1 MYLHLRLLCN
11 LGTYQPELWAQKA
24 LDAGSLRPSSNA
36 VSQCFACEMPLPV
49 DPVDQ
54 KYEPHENKGGCV
66 HVLCGDCAK
75 GSAIPEAVGEQQCL
89 VCKYI
94 RRATVSSLSASDKT
108 DDHGDRGDAPI
119 QGHSSK
125 IQAIVAN
132 VKEDQE
138 AAKR

>member
-1 MYLHLRLLCN
+1 
-11 LGTYQPELWAQKA
+11 
-24 LDAGSLRPSSNA
+24 
-36 VSQCFACEMPLPV
+36 MPLPV

-54 KYEPHENKGGCV
+54 KYEPHENEGGCV

-75 GSAIPEAVGEQQCL
+75 GPAIPEAVGEQQCL
-89 VCKYI
+89 VCEYI
-94 RRATVSSLSASDKT
+94 RRATVSSFTGLDKT